1 MKHITPVNKK
11 AIPARAN
18 VFTLA
23 AAAINKGPYLS
34 DLWNHNGSLDPEDI
48 Y

>member
-1 MKHITPVNKK
+1 MKHIKPVNEK

-18 VFTLA
+18 IFTLA
-23 AAAINKGPYLS
+23 LEAIDKSDYLS
-34 DLWNHNGSLDPEDI
+34 DLWNHDGSLDPEDI

>member
-1 MKHITPVNKK
+1 MKHIKPVNKK

-18 VFTLA
+18 IFTLISEA
-23 AAAINKGPYLS
+23 LNKGAYLS
-34 DLWNHNGSLDPEDI
+34 ILWNHDGSLDPEDI